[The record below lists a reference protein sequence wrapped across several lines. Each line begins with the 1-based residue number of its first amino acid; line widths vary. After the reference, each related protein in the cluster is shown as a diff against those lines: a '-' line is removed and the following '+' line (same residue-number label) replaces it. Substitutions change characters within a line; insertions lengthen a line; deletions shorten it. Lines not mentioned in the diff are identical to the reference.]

1 MAPPPVKA
9 KPVFREFVSK
19 DGAGKELGLL
29 QATLEQGLRS
39 VRGEL
44 QLQRRFV
51 SHRHANMAAACRI
64 PVGQDCPL
72 R

>member
-1 MAPPPVKA
+1 MAPPPTKA

-44 QLQRRFV
+44 RLPRRFR
-51 SHRHANMAAACRI
+51 HRHANTAAACRI

>member
-1 MAPPPVKA
+1 MAPPPAKA

-44 QLQRRFV
+44 QPQRRFC
-51 SHRHANMAAACRI
+51 HRHANMAAACRI

>member
-1 MAPPPVKA
+1 MAPPPAKA

-44 QLQRRFV
+44 RLQRRFYQ
-51 SHRHANMAAACRI
+51 SPAC
-64 PVGQDCPL
+64 
-72 R
+72 